1 MNTIKLTEN
10 KLKSLIKE
18 AVRDALKNH
27 KLNEGNQWIGNGYC
41 QDNFN
46 VLRQKAAQ
54 MQGNC
59 SFELNGVDFTLQQT
73 QRGIHASSGSNNG
86 FDALDIESALKWCW
100 QMSWKL
106 RQNQ

>member
-1 MNTIKLTEN
+1 
-10 KLKSLIKE
+10 
-18 AVRDALKNH
+18 
-27 KLNEGNQWIGNGYC
+27 
-41 QDNFN
+41 
-46 VLRQKAAQ
+46 